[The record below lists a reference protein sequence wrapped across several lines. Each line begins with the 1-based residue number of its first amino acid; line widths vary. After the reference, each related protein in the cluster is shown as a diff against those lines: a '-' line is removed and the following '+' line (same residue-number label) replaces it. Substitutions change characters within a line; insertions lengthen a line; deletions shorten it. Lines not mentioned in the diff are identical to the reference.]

1 MFLPSFCVSMS
12 SYHFSRQAFRS
23 LQSDSVT
30 FTSNIKRI
38 KMDLT
43 AYAIQLFL
51 QLDTLNVVL
60 SKNVLFEEK
69 LKNIIENGRSIGNIQ
84 FGVLQRVIH
93 TVQSQNQLGEEQ
105 YL

>member
-1 MFLPSFCVSMS
+1 
-12 SYHFSRQAFRS
+12 
-23 LQSDSVT
+23 
-30 FTSNIKRI
+30 
-38 KMDLT
+38 MDLT

-69 LKNIIENGRSIGNIQ
+69 LKNIIENSRSIGNIQ

>member
-1 MFLPSFCVSMS
+1 
-12 SYHFSRQAFRS
+12 
-23 LQSDSVT
+23 
-30 FTSNIKRI
+30 
-38 KMDLT
+38 MDLT

-105 YL
+105 YLWDEL

>member
-1 MFLPSFCVSMS
+1 
-12 SYHFSRQAFRS
+12 
-23 LQSDSVT
+23 
-30 FTSNIKRI
+30 
-38 KMDLT
+38 MDLT

-69 LKNIIENGRSIGNIQ
+69 LKNIIENGRSIGDIQ

>member
-1 MFLPSFCVSMS
+1 
-12 SYHFSRQAFRS
+12 
-23 LQSDSVT
+23 
-30 FTSNIKRI
+30 
-38 KMDLT
+38 MDLT
-43 AYAIQLFL
+43 AYAIQLLL

>member
-1 MFLPSFCVSMS
+1 
-12 SYHFSRQAFRS
+12 
-23 LQSDSVT
+23 
-30 FTSNIKRI
+30 
-38 KMDLT
+38 MDLT
-43 AYAIQLFL
+43 AYAIQLLL

-69 LKNIIENGRSIGNIQ
+69 LKNIIENGRSIGDIQ

>member
-1 MFLPSFCVSMS
+1 
-12 SYHFSRQAFRS
+12 
-23 LQSDSVT
+23 
-30 FTSNIKRI
+30 
-38 KMDLT
+38 MDLT